1 MTREEIAKTARQA
14 ETLKTE
20 CENLRKELDNAIE
33 QLKIVREKL
42 VEAQERNRKLDW
54 LLTKAVEGL

>member
-14 ETLKTE
+14 ENLKTE